1 MEIIKLVSI
10 LLFHIF
16 VSNANSEDFISGEVL
31 KLLEKLTLKVETL
44 EKVPICAFVNNSM
57 TDFVKF

>member
-1 MEIIKLVSI
+1 MEIIKVVAI

-31 KLLEKLTLKVETL
+31 KLFEKLTSKVESL
-44 EKVPICAFVNNSM
+44 EKVPIYNFVTNPM
-57 TDFVKF
+57 THFVKF